1 GAIGLAGVMGGES
14 TKTDTSTT
22 DILIEAA
29 SFDPVSIARTSRRH
43 KLPSEASKRFERGV
57 DPLVG
62 QAAAQRMAELLVE
75 LAGGTIDSLGSDI
88 VAPWEPVTVSLP
100 YARVNGLL
108 GTDYTNEEI
117 RGALTTIGCEVVDDG
132 EALAVTAPSWR
143 SDLTRTPDLIEE
155 VARIVGYDR
164 IPSVLP

>member
-1 GAIGLAGVMGGES
+1 KTGEKLVTLDGQERELHVEDLVIADESGAIGLAGVMGGES
-14 TKTDTSTT
+14 TKTDNSTT

-75 LAGGTIDSLGSDI
+75 LAGGTIDSLGS
-88 VAPWEPVTVSLP
+88 
-100 YARVNGLL
+100 
-108 GTDYTNEEI
+108 
-117 RGALTTIGCEVVDDG
+117 
-132 EALAVTAPSWR
+132 
-143 SDLTRTPDLIEE
+143 
-155 VARIVGYDR
+155 
-164 IPSVLP
+164 